1 MRTCLHIF
9 DVRVVRVVRVGRV
22 VRVVRVVHVVRVVRV
37 VRVVHVVRARAC
49 GAWSRVVGGC
59 AKESPG
65 RWGRSVGEQERVG
78 GS

>member
-37 VRVVHVVRARAC
+37 VRARQLPSPGPRAPQVVFTLGEAQVQE
-49 GAWSRVVGGC
+49 GG
-59 AKESPG
+59 EG
-65 RWGRSVGEQERVG
+65 RWGLG
-78 GS
+78 GP